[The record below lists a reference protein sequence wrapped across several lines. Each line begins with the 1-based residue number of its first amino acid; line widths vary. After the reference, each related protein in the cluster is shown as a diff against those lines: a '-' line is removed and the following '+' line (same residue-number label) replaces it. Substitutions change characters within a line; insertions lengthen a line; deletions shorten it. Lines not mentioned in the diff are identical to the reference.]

1 MKSLRN
7 LISRTANTAMLDQET
22 DNTETSNQ
30 IDISVA
36 SSSKQEDKTKKP
48 NQGLKRSIQIEQEE
62 INEGETQEELEEITG
77 QSDPLNLVFSY
88 FDSRFKEIQNQIR
101 KNKDNEPAG
110 KKRKIQVETFKQ
122 KGHRL
127 QHEFNKDIMEDLQD
141 IIDNISDEQDPVS
154 TSLKAVISKLKKRDK
169 LIKIA
174 DSTEGGWVVV
184 AEYKKEPIWSDS
196 DDCKRIRQAETRPPK
211 NKNKG
216 KSKSSALKPSSTLRN
231 PRIGQQFCNAE
242 FKHDSATTSS
252 DNRQY
257 PFQYRPNLYPQHPN
271 SSQSW
276 KPWRETETADY
287 CFGCGEQGHWRWTCP
302 KRKQSYYRR

>member
-1 MKSLRN
+1 MEYKNTMKSLRI
-7 LISRTANTAMLDQET
+7 LVSRKANNTMLDQET

-127 QHEFNKDIMEDLQD
+127 QHEFNKDIMENLQD
-141 IIDNISDEQDPVS
+141 IIDNILDEQDPVS
-154 TSLKAVISKLKKRDK
+154 TSLKAVISELKKGNK
-169 LIKIA
+169 FIKIA
-174 DSTEGGWVVV
+174 GSTERGWAVV
-184 AEYKKEPIWSDS
+184 AEYEKEPIGSHS
-196 DDCKRIRQAETRPPK
+196 DDCKRIRQAETR
-211 NKNKG
+211 
-216 KSKSSALKPSSTLRN
+216 ALKKKNTEKIKIKLFQTLIYPPESTNR
-231 PRIGQQFCNAE
+231 
-242 FKHDSATTSS
+242 ATVSEC
-252 DNRQY
+252 R
-257 PFQYRPNLYPQHPN
+257 FQVRLLSN
-271 SSQSW
+271 
-276 KPWRETETADY
+276 K
-287 CFGCGEQGHWRWTCP
+287 
-302 KRKQSYYRR
+302 

>member
-7 LISRTANTAMLDQET
+7 LVSRRANKAMLDQET
-22 DNTETSNQ
+22 DNIEISNQ

-88 FDSRFKEIQNQIR
+88 FDSRFQEIQNQIR

-154 TSLKAVISKLKKRDK
+154 TSLKAVISKLKKRNK
-169 LIKIA
+169 LTKIA
-174 DSTEGGWVVV
+174 DST
-184 AEYKKEPIWSDS
+184 
-196 DDCKRIRQAETRPPK
+196 
-211 NKNKG
+211 
-216 KSKSSALKPSSTLRN
+216 
-231 PRIGQQFCNAE
+231 
-242 FKHDSATTSS
+242 
-252 DNRQY
+252 
-257 PFQYRPNLYPQHPN
+257 
-271 SSQSW
+271 
-276 KPWRETETADY
+276 
-287 CFGCGEQGHWRWTCP
+287 
-302 KRKQSYYRR
+302 